1 MTTKRVS
8 TLLLHL
14 SASVLFLSFVLIHW
28 EDYTYSLS
36 AFSEKAFL
44 AAFVSCLLLI
54 GVFYLNYFVLIPRF
68 YLNKKYLHQG
78 LSYFSLLGLLYLFCC
93 FWEKSSNPVEIGAVL
108 VFPMATTLAI
118 SSLLR
123 VNYHWKNMQTVRNDL
138 EIGQLKEQLNPHFLY
153 NTLNG
158 IYSLALLKSEET
170 PEAILKLSNL
180 LRYVSNKE
188 IPASV
193 NVEED
198 IEYLENY
205 IHLQQLRAGATA
217 QISYQKEVKA
227 TGLKIVPML
236 TWVFVDNAIKYGI
249 NPEFDSPIS
258 IDLQITEGKFFLKVK
273 NRKMQIPQ
281 TLLEQKEIGTSKTLE
296 ALNLFYPQRHELHIF
311 DDSDTYTVE
320 LSINL

>member
-1 MTTKRVS
+1 M
-8 TLLLHL
+8 
-14 SASVLFLSFVLIHW
+14 LIHW
-28 EDYTYSLS
+28 DDHSYGLS
-36 AFSEKAFL
+36 AFSETAFQ
-44 AAFVSCLLLI
+44 AAFVTCVLLV
-54 GVFYLNYFVLIPRF
+54 GVFYSNYFVLIPRF
-68 YLNKKYLHQG
+68 YLNKKFIHQG
-78 LSYFSLLGLLYLFCC
+78 LSYFSLFGLLYLFCC
-93 FWEKSSNPVEIGAVL
+93 VWEKKNYPVELGAVL
-108 VFPMATTLAI
+108 VFPMATTLAL

-123 VNYHWKNMQTVRNDL
+123 VNYHWKNLQTVRNDL
-138 EIGQLKEQLNPHFLY
+138 ESGQLKEQLSPHFLY

-188 IPASV
+188 TPSKV

-217 QISYQKEVKA
+217 QISYQKEVNA
-227 TGLKIVPML
+227 SGLKIVPML
-236 TWVFVDNAIKYGI
+236 TWVFVDNAIKFGI

-258 IDLQITEGKFFLKVK
+258 IDLKVSESRFFLKVM
-273 NRKMQIPQ
+273 NRKMKLPQ
-281 TLLEQKEIGTSKTLE
+281 NLMEQKEVGTSKTIE
-296 ALNLFYPQRHELHIF
+296 ALNLFYPNRHELHIH
-311 DDSDTYTVE
+311 DDIDTYTVE

>member
-14 SASVLFLSFVLIHW
+14 SASVLFMSFVLIHW
-28 EDYTYSLS
+28 EDYAYSLS
-36 AFSEKAFL
+36 AFSERAFQ
-44 AAFVSCLLLI
+44 AAFVSCLLLV
-54 GVFYLNYFVLIPRF
+54 GVFYLNYFVFIPRF

-78 LSYFSLLGLLYLFCC
+78 LSYFSIIGLLYLFCC

-138 EIGQLKEQLNPHFLY
+138 EIGQMKEQINPHFLY

-188 IPASV
+188 IPSSV
-193 NVEED
+193 DVEED

-205 IHLQQLRAGATA
+205 IHLQKLRAGSTA
-217 QISYQKEVKA
+217 QISYQKEVKGN
-227 TGLKIVPML
+227 GLKIVPML
-236 TWVFVDNAIKYGI
+236 TWVFIDNAIKYGI
-249 NPEFDSPIS
+249 NPEFDSPIT
-258 IDLQITEGKFFLKVK
+258 IDLKVADGKFNLKVK
-273 NRKMQIPQ
+273 NRKLQIPEA
-281 TLLEQKEIGTSKTLE
+281 LMEQKEIGTSKTLE
-296 ALNLFYPQRHELHIF
+296 ALNLFYPQKHKLHIF
-311 DDSDTYTVE
+311 DDTDTYSVE
-320 LSINL
+320 LTINL